1 MVRSSDRR
9 QWDPTRIWLLYN
21 TWFSLLVIGGCAAA
35 TLGVPLSRAAW
46 PILIFCCGAAVV
58 MAIRSRRTRR
68 TSFSASRGI
77 LSSLIIPGAVLI
89 VLWGSSFEGRF
100 VSVNA
105 DPFGYSS
112 LGAYLENPGRVLNDG
127 SQPILS
133 FGAFL
138 MGTRYGTA
146 GLLALFS
153 TVTGTD
159 SCRSANLFAFFVLVQ
174 AGFGFTLLA
183 RVLGAGPILSRCAGI
198 YGLAV
203 GWVPTI
209 LKIGNWDQFL
219 FLSFIP
225 FIILRLRFL
234 TFPTSR
240 WHSIV
245 SLGLCLGA
253 GAFAYPEGA
262 ALSGVIY
269 LPLLLWRVARGRN
282 PGQKLVK
289 VALAC
294 GVGFLVCLVYVPNF
308 ISFLSIQIKIGNSV
322 LPAKGTFGGL
332 LSSRWLPA
340 IYCLGDELPAT
351 VLRAIPKLSIV
362 VSLFFVTLTL
372 IALAT
377 WWKKKDGLLLTI
389 PSFLLVGLWPV
400 FSHGYDYGFYKILTM
415 FWPVM
420 VVAIFVGMS
429 RLLARCRGSIR
440 IIVIVGCCAVMAG
453 GLYDEIDHF
462 QYAWW
467 RQEQSLRSFVELTQL
482 KKIVEDAPI
491 RLQSQSWFNQMWAVF
506 FLQGSRLVV
515 SNPLFPLT
523 NPATGL
529 NNVRLEQTKTAFVLG
544 DRPRAGAVWHND
556 LFYLTSGEEPV
567 EVVWI
572 DAPNGVETVQGDM
585 FLWLDN
591 QFANLTIYSDAD
603 RQAFLVIPVFWP
615 GPSRPE
621 DPKRTLI
628 FEANGQT
635 VEMPAE
641 ANLRIPLTLKKGNN
655 IVRLACR
662 ESATVHDL
670 ASGDARTLLLGL
682 KGLSVRTGE

>member
-1 MVRSSDRR
+1 MTSNVRR
-9 QWDPTRIWLLYN
+9 QWYPTRLWLLFN
-21 TWFSLLVIGGCAAA
+21 TWFSLVVIGVSAGA
-35 TLGVPLSRAAW
+35 TMHVPIGKAAW
-46 PILIFCCGAAVV
+46 PILIFCSGLVIFL
-58 MAIRSRRTRR
+58 AIRSRRARR
-68 TSFSASRGI
+68 TRFWARWGI
-77 LSSLIIPGAVLI
+77 LTSLLMIAAVFL
-89 VLWGSSFEGRF
+89 VLRASLFQGQF

-105 DPFGYSS
+105 DPFGYSA
-112 LGAYLENPGRVLNDG
+112 LGAYLQNPVNVISDG
-127 SQPILS
+127 SHPILS

-153 TVTGTD
+153 AVTGTD
-159 SCRSANLFAFFVLVQ
+159 SCRSAAIFAFIVLVQ
-174 AGFGFTLLA
+174 TGFGFALLT
-183 RVLGAGPILSRCAGI
+183 RVLGAGPILSGCAGI
-198 YGLAV
+198 YGLAA

-225 FIILRLRFL
+225 FIVIRLRFL
-234 TFPTSR
+234 SFPTSR

-245 SLGLCLGA
+245 ALGLCLGA

-262 ALSGVIY
+262 ALSGVTY
-269 LPLLLWRVARGRN
+269 LPLLLWRVVRGRN
-282 PGQKLVK
+282 SVQKLAKAAV
-289 VALAC
+289 AC
-294 GVGFLVCLVYVPNF
+294 GVGFLVFLVYLPTF
-308 ISFLSIQIKIGNSV
+308 TSFLSNQIRVGNSV

-332 LSSRWLPA
+332 LSSAWLPA
-340 IYCLGDELPAT
+340 VYGLGDELPAT
-351 VLRAIPKLSIV
+351 VLRTIPKLSIV
-362 VSLFFVTLTL
+362 VSLFFVWLTL
-372 IALAT
+372 LALGT

-389 PSFLLVGLWPV
+389 PSFLLVGLWQV
-400 FSHGYDYGFYKILTM
+400 FSRGYDYGFYKILTM

-429 RLLARCRGSIR
+429 RLLSRCPGSIR
-440 IIVIVGCCAVMAG
+440 PIVIVGCCAIMAG

-467 RQEQSLRSFVELTQL
+467 RQEQSLRPFVELTKL
-482 KKIVEDAPI
+482 KKIIEDAPI

-506 FLQGSRLVV
+506 FLQGRRLVV

-529 NNVRLEQTKTAFVLG
+529 NNVALEQAKTVYVLA

-556 LFYLTSGEEPV
+556 LFYLTNGEEPV

-572 DAPNGVETVQGDM
+572 DAPNGVETVQGDI

-591 QFANLTIYSDAD
+591 QFANLTIHSDAD
-603 RQAFLVIPVFWP
+603 RQAFLVIPVFWA

-628 FEANGQT
+628 FEANGKT

-641 ANLRIPLTLKKGNN
+641 GNLRIPLTLKEGSNV
-655 IVRLACR
+655 VRLACR
-662 ESATVHDL
+662 ETATVHKL
-670 ASGDARTLLLGL
+670 ASGDARTLLLGV